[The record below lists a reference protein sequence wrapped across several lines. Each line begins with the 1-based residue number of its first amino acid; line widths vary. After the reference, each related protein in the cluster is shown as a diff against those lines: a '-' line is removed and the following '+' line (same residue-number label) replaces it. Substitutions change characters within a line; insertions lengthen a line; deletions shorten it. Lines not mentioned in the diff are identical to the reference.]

1 MNEEKIIDDVVE
13 LWKIICTY
21 GAIDEKYYDKDLIKE
36 LKIALGGKHNES
48 IETILS
54 TNNISLEKFIS
65 EFFKVTKPFSEMLNG
80 LLEMFE
86 EANAYTSDHNINL
99 EFDFNTSECFSFDI
113 NHFKSMKEQVQKIE
127 KEFVYL
133 DISEL
138 VSWVLIDPFRKVT
151 NWQSK
156 ITDIKA
162 INWLKEYDENKWPK
176 SLLECPQTGN
186 NELDEYIV
194 KVWNIWDIFLN
205 ECKRVFDNPNDAK
218 AKRAENEEW
227 PFYYLLLDK
236 WPYIFVD
243 NLFKFTYYFD
253 TLNEVEKLALSKK
266 VIESLNEIFNNS
278 SIIKDKHEVWEK
290 TIKEFLELPVWKHR
304 YELYSV
310 WVCTEIMG
318 ALDKYSIEYNVI
330 DGKLSFSFGG
340 SHIASIVNSYPELQ
354 IWAEL
359 KTEWEKG
366 ETKNRKS
373 RGRHIQPDYSLV
385 VPPIEDVRSTLVI
398 VECKQYKKPS
408 RKNFSEA
415 LEDYADG
422 RPESKVI
429 LVNYGKIPSKLI
441 EKIESENKSRMLA
454 FGKFIPRSTE
464 IAEFKNQIISTID
477 KYYNSPGKTIIS
489 NYMLDTSEELSIILE
504 WNEKPRDLDLSLI
517 IKDVNDSIEI
527 SYKNSGKKEQYPF
540 CEYKVDVRNGFG
552 PEEIIISKW
561 LNKDYTII
569 VHNFSK
575 EVDLQASSAR
585 ITLRQGIKE
594 YQIDIANNSENGE
607 VWEVGII
614 RGSTGELVQLNNIV
628 KTFNED

>member
-65 EFFKVTKPFSEMLNG
+65 EFFKVTKSFSEMLNG

-99 EFDFNTSECFSFDI
+99 EFNFNTSKCFSFDI

-133 DISEL
+133 YISEL
-138 VSWVLIDPFRKVT
+138 VSWGLIDPFRKVT

-253 TLNEVEKLALSKK
+253 ILNEAEKLALSKK
-266 VIESLNEIFNNS
+266 VIESLNEIFNYS
-278 SIIKDKHEVWEK
+278 SITKDKHKVWEK
-290 TIKEFLELPVWKHR
+290 TIKEFLKLPVWKHR

-318 ALDKYSIEYNVI
+318 ALDKYNIEYNVI

-340 SHIASIVNSYPELQ
+340 SHIASIVNSHPELQ

-373 RGRHIQPDYSLV
+373 RGKHIQPDYSLV
-385 VPPIEDVRSTLVI
+385 VLPIEDVRSTLVV

-464 IAEFKNQIISTID
+464 IAEFKNQIITTID

-517 IKDVNDSIEI
+517 IKDVNDSMEI
-527 SYKNSGKKEQYPF
+527 SYKNSGKKEQFPF